1 MNFEILQQ
9 TLPSNLAELISDY
22 AFQQIHIGFSPSK
35 VFRLEAANKNSLYL
49 KTSPRVPG
57 FSLLQEKRKLEWLG
71 NQLPVPKVLQFAEDE
86 NADFLLLSEISGLPA
101 SDDSLKKDIPRV
113 IEQLAAGLK
122 TIHSLSTAD
131 CPFNAR
137 LDFAIELG
145 RERVIKGL
153 VEQENFDEERQ
164 GRTPEDI
171 FRELLATKPMNED
184 LVFTHGDYCF
194 PNVIL
199 KDGNLNGFVDWGN
212 AGVADRYQ
220 DLALLTRSV
229 RYNFGEDWE
238 ENVFEIYGIEPDW
251 KKIYFYRL
259 LDEFF

>member
-122 TIHSLSTAD
+122 TIHILSTAD

-251 KKIYFYRL
+251 KKIHFYRL

>member
-57 FSLLQEKRKLEWLG
+57 FSLLQEKRKLEWLD

-101 SDDSLKKDIPRV
+101 SDDSLKKDVSRV

-251 KKIYFYRL
+251 KKIHFYRL